1 MKLYFIDNKTK
12 ENKIIEVKIL
22 FFVLLLIIHC
32 QNFF

>member
-22 FFVLLLIIHC
+22 FFVLLLIIHS